1 MNTLFVERSG
11 ACVGE
16 GALVNEAALQKVRTA
31 LPASDRAKLHWMVGY
46 VGNRLLAPDEI
57 RDMGIWMDLL
67 GHAREVKIDMAQI
80 RSFIDSARGERFLQK
95 HEVHTIAMDGEEEEE
110 SDFEEYET
118 PRHTSYASAMKTNGR
133 AKKSALVLP
142 KTNGRHAAQSVSKNG
157 MSSVIKIGAT
167 VKDLDLRRPRT
178 GQILEVGAA
187 QAKIKWD
194 SGRVNEVSLE
204 RLKTPRL
211 FQLH

>member
-1 MNTLFVERSG
+1 MVSQ
-11 ACVGE
+11 
-16 GALVNEAALQKVRTA
+16 AALQKVRTA
-31 LPASDRAKLHWMVGY
+31 LSERDRAKLLWMVGY

-67 GHAREVKIDMAQI
+67 GHAREVKIDMGQI

-95 HEVHTIAMDGEEEEE
+95 HEVHTIAMDGEEADE
-110 SDFEEYET
+110 SDDEDYQEI
-118 PRHTSYASAMKTNGR
+118 PRNFDFAGAARTNGR
-133 AKKSALVLP
+133 AKKAAAIVK
-142 KTNGRHAAQSVSKNG
+142 KTNGQAAAKAVSKNG
-157 MSSVIKIGAT
+157 ALAAIKVGFT
-167 VKDLDLRRPRT
+167 VKDLDVRRPRT
-178 GQILEVGAA
+178 GQVIEVGDA

-194 SGRVNEVSLE
+194 SGRVNEVSLD